1 MDLSK
6 FDVGVQ
12 TFPGDILSDDSVI
25 CTCTSCKNR
34 MQLEWQ
40 FKPTNIDKLKNQVP
54 KVSLGT
60 AEFPNIIL
68 DS

>member
-1 MDLSK
+1 
-6 FDVGVQ
+6 
-12 TFPGDILSDDSVI
+12 
-25 CTCTSCKNR
+25 
-34 MQLEWQ
+34 MQLVWQ

>member
-1 MDLSK
+1 MGNYTPNPFMTQPVHL
-6 FDVGVQ
+6 
-12 TFPGDILSDDSVI
+12 PPL